1 MDLLD
6 YYRDNL
12 SYLRSLSAEFA
23 AEFPKIARRLL
34 LSEFDCQDPYIERL
48 LEGTAFLAAR
58 VEKKLDEGYY
68 PFLESVLG
76 SIAPDALYPVPSG
89 AVLEFF
95 PNYSDETVRRGG
107 FLPAGTVFETV
118 IPGINTP
125 CRFSSAENAPLAPF
139 TLSLAEY
146 IYGDVSSLG
155 IQDPQAES
163 ALRLQ
168 FSGGALNS
176 GGEVR
181 LYLALPEAEVSLL
194 LRLLAHDVAAVYGK
208 KGERYEALEGVWVD
222 IPMMTG
228 EKLLG
233 TDIRFNTRGLRILQ
247 NYLLYPDFFK
257 FFSIKGPSSGGSR
270 EPVTELVMV
279 FKRREQA
286 LIASVK
292 TSSVRLNCVP
302 CLNLFSKHSDRI
314 TVDRDG
320 AGLPAYEFHLVP
332 DRTAMRDYEAAAVKG
347 IDFYNQRNERIYRA
361 AGFYGTGIP
370 DKNQQVFFSVKR
382 RRKPVE
388 RRNAARS
395 TYDGTEVF
403 VSFSPRPEEHAY
415 QFAAD
420 LLVTNR
426 DLPLLLQGGAQFSSS
441 AVPSQWA
448 VFLTAPTRPGYP
460 LAEQGGPED
469 FSRLSHI
476 VMNLSALL
484 WQEGARPLEL
494 WRNMLRSYPIRPSEE
509 TERMI
514 NGITALDCGSTTFR
528 FIRDGVVFY
537 EWGWTVRFE
546 LDESAYEGMGFYMFA
561 RVMCEMLKSFTPINT
576 FLEIQGATLQS
587 GVIAVWKSS
596 ENQ

>member
-12 SYLRSLSAEFA
+12 SYLRGLSAEFA

-89 AVLEFF
+89 AVLEVS
-95 PNYSDETVRRGG
+95 PNSADERGG
-107 FLPAGTVFETV
+107 GLLPAGTVFETV

-125 CRFSSAENAPLAPF
+125 CRFSSAEDAPLAPF
-139 TLSLAEY
+139 TLNQAEY
-146 IYGDVSSLG
+146 IYGDVSGLG
-155 IQDPQAES
+155 INDPQAES

-168 FSGGALNS
+168 FSGEAL
-176 GGEVR
+176 GPWGEVR

-194 LRLLAHDVAAVYGK
+194 LRLLAHDVAAMYGK
-208 KGERYEALEGVWVD
+208 RGGRYEALEGVWVD

-228 EKLLG
+228 EKLFG
-233 TDIRFNTRGLRILQ
+233 TEIRSNTRGLRILQ

-257 FFSIKGPSSGGSR
+257 FFSILGLSSPGGSR
-270 EPVTELVMV
+270 GPITDMAVV

-286 LIASVK
+286 LIAGVK

-302 CLNLFSKHSDRI
+302 CLNLFSKRSDRI
-314 TVDRDG
+314 TIDRDG
-320 AGLPAYEFHLVP
+320 AGIPAYEFHLAP
-332 DRTAMRDYEAAAVKG
+332 DRTAMRDYEIAAVKG

-361 AGFYGTGIP
+361 LGFYGTGVP
-370 DKNQQVFFSVKR
+370 DKKKQIFFSLKR
-382 RRKPVE
+382 RRKPVT
-388 RRNAARS
+388 RRSAARS

-403 VSFSPRPEEHAY
+403 VSFSPAPEEDVY

-441 AVPSQWA
+441 AAPAQRA

-460 LAEQGGPED
+460 LAERGGPED
-469 FSRLSHI
+469 FTRLSHI

-494 WRNMLRSYPIRPSEE
+494 WRNMLRSYPIRPPEE

-514 NGITALDCGSTTFR
+514 SGITALDSGSSTFR

-537 EWGWTVRFE
+537 EWGWTVRLE
-546 LDESAYEGMGFYMFA
+546 LDENAYEGMGFYMFA
-561 RVMCEMLKSFTPINT
+561 RVMGEILRAFTPINT
-576 FLEIQGATLQS
+576 FLEIQVATLQS